1 MSGSGAQ
8 ALALLQNIEARS
20 RQKAL
25 GLPQQLEVKKAHAGI
40 GFRLREMSFVVP
52 TDEVVEILSYPSLT
66 RIPGTVK
73 WVKGL
78 ANIRGMLIP
87 IVDLF
92 AFVSDEITDLNR
104 QSRVLVM
111 RKGDL
116 ISGLLVSEVLGLR
129 HFLDEEESNQLPDV
143 PERLKILLRGAYEQG
158 GVHWGVFDTRRLV
171 ETPAFME
178 VAGQ

>member
-1 MSGSGAQ
+1 
-8 ALALLQNIEARS
+8 
-20 RQKAL
+20 
-25 GLPQQLEVKKAHAGI
+25 
-40 GFRLREMSFVVP
+40 
-52 TDEVVEILSYPSLT
+52 
-66 RIPGTVK
+66 VK
-73 WVKGL
+73 WVRGL

-143 PERLKILLRGAYEQG
+143 PDRLKALLRGAYEQG
-158 GVHWGVFDTRRLV
+158 GVHWGVFDTRRLA

>member
-8 ALALLQNIEARS
+8 ALALLHNIETRS

-40 GFRLREMSFVVP
+40 GFRLQEMQFVVP
-52 TDEVVEILSYPSLT
+52 TDEIIEILSYPPLT

-87 IVDLF
+87 IIDLY
-92 AFVSDEITDLNR
+92 AFVTDEVTNLDR
-104 QSRVLVM
+104 YSRVLVM
-111 RKGDL
+111 RKGEL

-129 HFLDEEESNQLPDV
+129 HFLDEEKSERLPDV
-143 PERLKILLRGAYEQG
+143 PVRLKALLRGAYEQG
-158 GVHWGVFDTRRLV
+158 GAHWGVFDTHKLAATS
-171 ETPAFME
+171 EFME
-178 VAGQ
+178 VTGN